1 MTETHATTE
10 HAALYHCFN
19 HVTLPRRSPALTGL
33 DTDSQPVWLGSGLGG
48 VGVLEATREPQ
59 PHLGSA
65 FTGSGTL
72 AEPRKHRPLH
82 HAALW
87 LLGRALCDK
96 AFPSRPELSYSFL
109 VNQGTAV
116 HVVTLVNAGAARVGA
131 A

>member
-33 DTDSQPVWLGSGLGG
+33 DTDSQPVWLGSGWGG

-87 LLGRALCDK
+87 LLGRALCDTK
-96 AFPSRPELSYSFL
+96 HFLHGLSFL
-109 VNQGTAV
+109 
-116 HVVTLVNAGAARVGA
+116 TLSWSIKALPFTSSLR
-131 A
+131 